1 MEVNLPALIEY
12 LDVLLALKDG
22 EEIVYQG
29 RTIKR
34 MGNRIW
40 EHLFYYS
47 EEGFDEEDGEGEEEV

>member
-1 MEVNLPALIEY
+1 MEIHLPTLIEY
-12 LDVLLALKDG
+12 LTLLSELKDG

-34 MGNRIW
+34 IGNQIW

-47 EEGFDEEDGEGEEEV
+47 EEGFDEEGEEEV